1 MGARTG
7 LRKTSRDPWP
17 RGRVKNRSSIQGELC
32 ALYPDWVD
40 KRVTT
45 QRSQRGNDIATPQ
58 SVVTPSICKGDAY
71 AMYGLALDVV
81 CKSVEAKIAYA
92 SQPISLRTGD
102 L

>member
-1 MGARTG
+1 MLYILIGWI
-7 LRKTSRDPWP
+7 KESRLSRV
-17 RGRVKNRSSIQGELC
+17 RG
-32 ALYPDWVD
+32 
-40 KRVTT
+40 
-45 QRSQRGNDIATPQ
+45 GNDIATPQ